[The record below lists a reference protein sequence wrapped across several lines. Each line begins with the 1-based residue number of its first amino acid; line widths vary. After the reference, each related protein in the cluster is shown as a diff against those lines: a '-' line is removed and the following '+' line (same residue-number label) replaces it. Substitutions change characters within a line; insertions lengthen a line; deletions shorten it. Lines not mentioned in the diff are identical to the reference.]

1 MRYNLTG
8 ILETAVRSSNAQYD
22 DPEILNRLDVRLLE
36 IQNDDLGWDVF
47 TLDYHVDAPINTV
60 FSSTAMHQYLQ
71 IFNFLWRL
79 KRVEYTL
86 SASWKKWGKAS
97 REFVSV
103 PDIQQ
108 DLHLAQLTIQRMV
121 HFIYQLQHYVLFEV
135 SVSFIVGIVY

>member
-1 MRYNLTG
+1 M
-8 ILETAVRSSNAQYD
+8 Q
-22 DPEILNRLDVRLLE
+22 
-36 IQNDDLGWDVF
+36 IQKDDLGWDVF

-60 FSSTAMHQYLQ
+60 FSPGAMLQYLQ

-97 REFVSV
+97 REFGNV
-103 PDIQQ
+103 PYLQQ
-108 DLHLAQLTIQRMV
+108 DLQFAQLTIQRMI

-135 SVSFIVGIVY
+135 KYHSRVGNKGNRLTVYPV